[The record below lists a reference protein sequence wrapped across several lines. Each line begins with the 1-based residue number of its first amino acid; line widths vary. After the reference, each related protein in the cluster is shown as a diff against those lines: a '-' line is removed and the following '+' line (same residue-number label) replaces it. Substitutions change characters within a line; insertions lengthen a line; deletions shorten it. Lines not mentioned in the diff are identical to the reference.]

1 MTISYGY
8 SGHASP
14 KVSNGPYTICYVRA
28 PMHSIRQCVCP
39 SPYVLSHELKH
50 PAPLL
55 KPRSLLLAPMSCPIQ
70 FHAFQRVKEDRVL
83 ARRSTWGESHSIVSI
98 MPLNNLWVVIH
109 RRQDC
114 ARSHQP
120 PYSNP
125 DLSFMIKGG

>member
-1 MTISYGY
+1 MVIQAVPLQRFKMVHIQLI
-8 SGHASP
+8 GH
-14 KVSNGPYTICYVRA
+14 VHV

-50 PAPLL
+50 LPPSVT
-55 KPRSLLLAPMSCPIQ
+55 PRSLLLVLMNCPVQ
-70 FHAFQRVKEDRVL
+70 HAFQRVKEERML
-83 ARRSTWGESHSIVSI
+83 ARRSTWGESHSIVNI

-120 PYSNP
+120 RPHPIQTPTSA
-125 DLSFMIKGG
+125 